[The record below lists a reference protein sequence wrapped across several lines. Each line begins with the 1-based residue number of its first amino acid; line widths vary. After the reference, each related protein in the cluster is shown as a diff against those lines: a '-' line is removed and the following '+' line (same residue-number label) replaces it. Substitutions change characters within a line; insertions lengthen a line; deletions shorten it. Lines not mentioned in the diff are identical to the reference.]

1 MMTRY
6 AFPEGVFHIDPVPGQ
21 PQIAHCH
28 GFFVPVSL
36 RGKGKG
42 TVLKQIQMA
51 KLRTENF
58 DFATCTV
65 DAENKVQRKILDRA
79 GWRFMGAF
87 HNSRTGSITQVWS
100 WGVNNKWQ
108 DHDIP
113 LQSGADRTVSGA
125 IGQP

>member
-1 MMTRY
+1 MTRY

-28 GFFVPVSL
+28 GFFVPSAQ
-36 RGKGKG
+36 RGQGKG

-51 KLRTENF
+51 TLRAENF

-65 DAENKVQRKILDRA
+65 DAENRAQQKILARA
-79 GWRFMGAF
+79 GWLLMGDF
-87 HNSRTGSITQVWS
+87 RNSRTDSITQMWS
-100 WGVNNKWQ
+100 WGVNNKWR
-108 DHDIP
+108 DTGMPVDA
-113 LQSGADRTVSGA
+113 GMDRTVSGA